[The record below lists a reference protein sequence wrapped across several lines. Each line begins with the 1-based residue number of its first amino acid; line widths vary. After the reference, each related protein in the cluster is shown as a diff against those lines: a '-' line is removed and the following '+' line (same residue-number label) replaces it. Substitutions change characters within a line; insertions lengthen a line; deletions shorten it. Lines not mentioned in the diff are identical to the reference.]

1 LSIEKDPERRE
12 RYLERSCE
20 SVAKITFHSLAF
32 FWGLIVLKNESW
44 LPWVFGGDMSLKEL
58 LTDVLVKTIPFGS
71 PSKAV
76 VDYGLYCAGYHYT
89 ELIRHALFS

>member
-1 LSIEKDPERRE
+1 
-12 RYLERSCE
+12 
-20 SVAKITFHSLAF
+20 VAFV
-32 FWGLIVLKNESW
+32 WGLIVLKNEGW
-44 LPWVFGGDMSLKEL
+44 LPWVFGGNLSLQEL
-58 LTDVLVKTIPFGS
+58 LSDVLVKNIPFGS